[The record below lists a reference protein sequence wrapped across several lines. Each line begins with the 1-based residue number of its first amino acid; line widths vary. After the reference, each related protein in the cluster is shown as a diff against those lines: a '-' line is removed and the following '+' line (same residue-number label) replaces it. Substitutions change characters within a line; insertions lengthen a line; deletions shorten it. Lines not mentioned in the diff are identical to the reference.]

1 MPDLS
6 AIGNLRGTGRF
17 DEAAVSAIYESSVQN
32 LRSFAEM
39 GGLIAPGS
47 DGGAWAVFHVR
58 GGMDE
63 YAHLADALGKKTE
76 AVLRS
81 GIEALRARF

>member
-1 MPDLS
+1 
-6 AIGNLRGTGRF
+6 
-17 DEAAVSAIYESSVQN
+17 
-32 LRSFAEM
+32 M

-47 DGGAWAVFHVR
+47 DGGAWAVSHVR

-63 YAHLADALGKKTE
+63 YAHLADALGEGTE

-81 GIEALRARF
+81 GTEALRARF